1 MNPEH
6 PPARE
11 RRPGLTASSDWV
23 CLIIRKLRSQTLLF
37 GLAYALL
44 TVGYASVSPVTG
56 DDPVLSFLL
65 CIFATA
71 LLAHLFAERRP
82 DS

>member
-1 MNPEH
+1 MNQEH
-6 PPARE
+6 PSARE
-11 RRPGLTASSDWV
+11 RRPGLAAPSDWV

-44 TVGYASVSPVTG
+44 TIGYASVSPVKA
-56 DDPVLSFLL
+56 DDPVLPFLL
-65 CIFATA
+65 LIFATA

-82 DS
+82 AS